1 MLVVG
6 GCQLS
11 LEREP
16 HDTIE
21 LIDVAGPESGKHA
34 VLPARLPTPARGAT
48 AHIIDGCLW
57 VIGGCKGPKEHLNL
71 VQILKLDQKASDTS

>member
-1 MLVVG
+1 MLVIG

-21 LIDVAGPESGKHA
+21 VIDMASDKPGRHDIHPI
-34 VLPARLPTPARGAT
+34 RLHTPSRGAT
-48 AHIIDGCLW
+48 AHIIDGALW
-57 VIGGCKGPKEHLNL
+57 IIGGCKGPKEHLNL
-71 VQILKLDQKASDTS
+71 VQILNLE